1 MSKWA
6 FTSAHKS
13 LSNTHTHKKNNF
25 PRDTKPKLDLKRQ
38 QSNKHEDKL
47 RKIQAL
53 NSNPPLSWIS
63 LMGRTRIY
71 ELHTCCSVEQFMELF
86 I

>member
-6 FTSAHKS
+6 FTSAQE
-13 LSNTHTHKKNNF
+13 HTHKKNNF

-47 RKIQAL
+47 RKI
-53 NSNPPLSWIS
+53 
-63 LMGRTRIY
+63 
-71 ELHTCCSVEQFMELF
+71 
-86 I
+86 